1 MLATVQSVV
10 ERMNNLMA
18 RLSGEP
24 DTAKIESVAIRP
36 LIEAIIGEKCL
47 ANAAI
52 MLDCPPD
59 LSDLRVRA
67 DTRRVDAIL
76 RHLFQNAIECC
87 GHDGTIVVRSEEHT
101 SELQSLMRIAYAVF
115 CFKN

>member
-36 LIEAIIGEKCL
+36 LIEAIIGETCL

-59 LSDLRVRA
+59 LSDLPVRA
-67 DTRRVDAIL
+67 DTRRVDALL
-76 RHLFQNAIECC
+76 RHISEDRAVGKGC
-87 GHDGTIVVRSEEHT
+87 GRKCNTRWGPYHKKK
-101 SELQSLMRIAYAVF
+101 Q
-115 CFKN
+115 KK